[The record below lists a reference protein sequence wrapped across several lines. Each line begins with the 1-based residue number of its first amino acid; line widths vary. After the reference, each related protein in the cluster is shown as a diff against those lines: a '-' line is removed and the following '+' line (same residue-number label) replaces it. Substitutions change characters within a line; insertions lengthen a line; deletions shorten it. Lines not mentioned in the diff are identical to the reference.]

1 MGTRT
6 PPAPRAWPNPPPDST
21 GRVTAARLRDRH
33 DPGSIAFFLP
43 SVRGGGA
50 QRVMVNLAQGII
62 ERGLPVDVVLATAE
76 GVFLD
81 HLPPAVRVV
90 DLRAPRLLRS
100 MLPLAGYLRRERPR
114 VLVSSMSHANL
125 IALWAARLARQSTPV
140 VVTVHN
146 TMSQSTPDQGD
157 WGSRLSSRLIST
169 FYPWAAG
176 VVAVSR
182 GAADDLS
189 RTSGLP
195 RDRVEVIYNPV
206 ITPAILAQMR
216 EPPDHP
222 WFAPGQPPVVL
233 GVGRLTRQK
242 DFPTLIRA
250 FAEVRR
256 SRPCRLIILGEG
268 ESRPALEALIGELGV
283 AADVALPGFQA
294 NALGY
299 MAGSTLFVLSSAW
312 EGLPTV
318 LIEAL
323 AAGTRVV
330 STDCP
335 SGPREILQEGRLGA
349 LVPVGDVAALA
360 GAIARGL
367 DGHADGI
374 PPDALTPFTR
384 DAAVDNYLS
393 LIERA
398 TRNAAAQSRR

>member
-1 MGTRT
+1 
-6 PPAPRAWPNPPPDST
+6 
-21 GRVTAARLRDRH
+21 VTAPGLR
-33 DPGSIAFFLP
+33 PIAFFLP

-50 QRVMVNLAQGII
+50 QRVIVNLAQGIT

-81 HLPPAVRVV
+81 QLPPTVRVV
-90 DLRAPRLLRS
+90 DLGVRRLLRS
-100 MLPLAGYLRRERPR
+100 LGPLTSYLRRERPR

-125 IALWAARLARQSTPV
+125 IALWAARLARRSTPV
-140 VVTVHN
+140 MVTVHN
-146 TMSQSTPDQGD
+146 TMSQSTPDQG
-157 WGSRLSSRLIST
+157 GLAGGLSLRLLRT
-169 FYPWAAG
+169 FYPWATS

-182 GAADDLS
+182 GAADDLA

-195 RDRVEVIYNPV
+195 RERVVVVYNPV
-206 ITPAILAQMR
+206 ITPAMLAQAR
-216 EPPDHP
+216 QRPDHP
-222 WFAPGQPPVVL
+222 WFGAGQPPVIL

-256 SRPCRLIILGEG
+256 RRPTRLIILGEG
-268 ESRPALEALIGELGV
+268 EDRPGLEALIGQLGLTD
-283 AADVALPGFQA
+283 DVALPGFRD
-294 NALGY
+294 NAMAY
-299 MAGSTLFVLSSAW
+299 MAGSALFVLSSAW

-335 SGPREILQEGRLGA
+335 SGPREILQDGRLGA
-349 LVPVGDVAALA
+349 LVPVGDAPALA
-360 GAIARGL
+360 RAMVNAL
-367 DGHADGI
+367 DGPADTV

-384 DAAVDNYLS
+384 DAAVDNYLR
-393 LIERA
+393 LIE
-398 TRNAAAQSRR
+398 NA